1 MIITLCRDKMNLYF
15 PKGGDLMEYSES
27 CELCPRRC
35 RVNRLAGKTG
45 FCGAANLPKVA
56 RAALHFWEEPCI
68 SGEEGSGTVFFS
80 GCTMGCIFCQNR
92 EISRGEAGLEISV
105 ERLAEIF
112 IELSEK
118 GANNI
123 NLVTPM
129 HYAPSIISALDIAKS
144 KGLDLPIVWNTGG
157 WELRDSVAAVKDH
170 ADIWLTDLKYF
181 DSALG
186 EKFSRAQNYFEI
198 ASAAL
203 DQMVFQTGEPSFDDR
218 GMMKK
223 GVIVRHLMLPGHLD
237 DTKNVLRYLHETYGD
252 KIWISIMNQYT
263 PLCSDERYPELFRSV
278 SDEEYDEAI
287 DFACELGIENAFV
300 QEGGTVG
307 ESFIPPF
314 DLEGV
319 LNK

>member
-1 MIITLCRDKMNLYF
+1 
-15 PKGGDLMEYSES
+15 MELTER

-35 RVNRLAGKTG
+35 GANRLAGKNG
-45 FCGAANLPKVA
+45 FCGGGKEVKVA

-80 GCTMGCIFCQNR
+80 GCTMRCVFCQNR
-92 EISRGEAGLEISV
+92 EISRGEAGKLVSI

-112 IELSEK
+112 LELQKK

-129 HYAPSIISALDIAKS
+129 HYAPQITAALDIARKN
-144 KGLDLPIVWNTGG
+144 GLHLPIVWNTGG
-157 WELRDSVAAVKDH
+157 WELSESVEAVKNYS
-170 ADIWLTDLKYF
+170 DIWLTDFKYF
-181 DSALG
+181 DNSLA
-186 EKFSRAQNYFEI
+186 EKFSNAKNYFEN
-198 ASAAL
+198 ASASL
-203 DQMVFQTGEPSFDDR
+203 KKMLEQTGEPVFDDD

-223 GVIVRHLMLPGHLD
+223 GIIVRHLVLPGHTD
-237 DTKNVLRYLHETYGD
+237 DSKKVLRWLWENFGD

-263 PLCSDERYPELFRSV
+263 PLCSEEKFPELSRKV
-278 SDEEYDEAI
+278 TDEEYDEVV
-287 DFACELGIENAFV
+287 DFAVSLGIENAFV
-300 QEGGTVG
+300 QDGEAVS

-319 LNK
+319 

>member
-1 MIITLCRDKMNLYF
+1 
-15 PKGGDLMEYSES
+15 MELTER

-35 RVNRLAGKTG
+35 GANRLAGKNG
-45 FCGAANLPKVA
+45 FCGGGKEVKVA

-80 GCTMGCIFCQNR
+80 GCTMRCVFCQNR
-92 EISRGEAGLEISV
+92 EISRGEAGKLVSI

-112 IELSEK
+112 LELQGK

-129 HYAPSIISALDIAKS
+129 HYAPQITAALDIARKN
-144 KGLDLPIVWNTGG
+144 GLHLPIVWNTGG
-157 WELRDSVAAVKDH
+157 WELPESVEAVKNYS
-170 ADIWLTDLKYF
+170 DIWLTDFKYF
-181 DSALG
+181 DNSLA
-186 EKFSRAQNYFEI
+186 EKFSNAKNYFEN
-198 ASAAL
+198 ASASL
-203 DQMVFQTGEPSFDDR
+203 KKMLEQTGEPVFDDN

-223 GVIVRHLMLPGHLD
+223 GIIVRHLVLPGHTD
-237 DTKNVLRYLHETYGD
+237 DSKKVLRWLWENFGD

-263 PLCSDERYPELFRSV
+263 PLCSEEKFPELSRKV
-278 SDEEYDEAI
+278 TDDEYDEVV
-287 DFACELGIENAFV
+287 DFAVSLGIENAFV
-300 QEGGTVG
+300 QDGEAVS

-319 LNK
+319 